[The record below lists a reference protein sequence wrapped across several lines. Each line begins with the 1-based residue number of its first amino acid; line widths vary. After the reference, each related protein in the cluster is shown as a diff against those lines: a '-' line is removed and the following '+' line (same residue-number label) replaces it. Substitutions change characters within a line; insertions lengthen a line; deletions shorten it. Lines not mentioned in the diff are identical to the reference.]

1 MSVKSV
7 NTTQIHFGLLS
18 RVGEQELLEPGHVAC
33 QGCGATLAM
42 RLALKALGPR
52 TAVVVP
58 ACCWTVIDGPFPQ
71 HALRVPLFHTAF
83 ETAAIAATGIRA
95 ALSVRGEEDVTVMA
109 WAGDGGTYDI
119 GLQALSGAAE
129 RNEDV
134 LYVVYDNE
142 AYMNTGIQRSGSTP
156 VGAWTT
162 TTPDG
167 ARRHVLKKDIVGI
180 LAAHRVPYVATVSP
194 AFPEDFVRKFK
205 KARNIRGFRFIQVL
219 SPCPPGWKFS
229 SERTVS
235 LARLAVESLV
245 FPLVEIEDGRRVTVN
260 YRPAQPRPVEDYLNA
275 QGRFRNLS
283 EDLREEIRRQI
294 LERFEDFVATHR
306 RTHGTDENIP
316 TSLR

>member
-1 MSVKSV
+1 MSTRSV
-7 NTTQIHFGLLS
+7 NTTQIHFGVLE
-18 RVGEQELLEPGHVAC
+18 RVGSGEWMEPGHVAC

-52 TAVVVP
+52 TVITVP

-71 HALRVPLFHTAF
+71 HALQVPLFDTAF

-95 ALSVRGEEDVTVMA
+95 ALSMRGVEDVTVMA

-134 LYVVYDNE
+134 LYAVYDNE

-156 VGAWTT
+156 IGAWTT

-167 ARRHVLKKDIVGI
+167 ARRHVLKKDMIAI
-180 LAAHRVPYVATVSP
+180 LAAHRVPYIATVSP
-194 AFPEDFVRKFK
+194 AYPEDFVRKFRR
-205 KARNIRGFRFIQVL
+205 AREIRGFRFIQIL

-229 SERTVS
+229 PEKTVH
-235 LARLAVESLV
+235 LARLAVESRV
-245 FPLVEIEDGRRVTVN
+245 FPLLEIEDGVRVTVN
-260 YRPAQPRPVEDYLNA
+260 YRPPSPRPIAEYLEA
-275 QGRFRNLS
+275 QGRFRGV
-283 EDLREEIRRQI
+283 DAQLRAEIERQI
-294 LERFEDFVATHR
+294 LERWERLLKGHQE
-306 RTHGTDENIP
+306 THGTIENIP
-316 TSLR
+316 QTLR

>member
-1 MSVKSV
+1 MSMKTV
-7 NTTQIHFGLLS
+7 NTTQIHYGILD
-18 RVGEQELLEPGHVAC
+18 RIGRDELLEPGHVAC

-52 TAVVVP
+52 TVVTVP

-95 ALSVRGEEDVTVMA
+95 AFAQRGEDDVTVMA

-162 TTPDG
+162 TTPAG
-167 ARRHVLKKDIVGI
+167 ARRHVLKKDIVNI

-205 KARNIRGFRFIQVL
+205 KAREIRGFRFIQVF

-229 SERTVS
+229 SEKTIT
-235 LARLAVESLV
+235 LARLAVETRV
-245 FPLVEIEDGRRVTVN
+245 FPLVEIEDGKRVTVN
-260 YRPAQPRPVEDYLNA
+260 YRPENPRPVEDYLKA
-275 QGRFRNLS
+275 QGRFRNLP
-283 EDLREEIRRQI
+283 EDLKEEITRQI
-294 LERFEDFVATHR
+294 LERFEDFLEAHR

-316 TSLR
+316 TRIS